1 MMKQKNFK
9 EIYDSI
15 YNRCGAEMEALRKK
29 CLRKNIFAFGITLLI
44 WVALLSTGLSS
55 SLLPLL
61 FIVFFFT
68 VIALV
73 IIIYKINKNYKLDF
87 KRKII
92 NEIVKKSNP
101 SLSYDCYGGIPSSD
115 YASSGFD
122 KYWDRYF
129 TEDRILG
136 TMEDGSKLTMA
147 QVHTQDR
154 HTTTDSDGHTQ
165 TTYVTTFLGLFGY
178 ITLKTPTRADFMI
191 VNNSAFSKFNKK
203 RIEMESSEFE
213 KYYDVFSGSKDTGI
227 RQNAME
233 ILTPEAIEELV
244 KIRNMFKRSLN
255 IRVYKEKIYF
265 RIDVGDI
272 FEAPTFKSSV
282 NFDMLH
288 KYFLIIDVPRMIYE
302 TLIDNI
308 LVMYGDKQAREN
320 RTLSNM
326 SDEQKKEYLDKK
338 QKQEESSYF
347 SHK

>member
-15 YNRCGAEMEALRKK
+15 YSSCGAEMEELRKK
-29 CLRKNIFAFGITLLI
+29 CLRKNILIFGVALVI
-44 WVALLSTGLSS
+44 WVAILSTGPSS
-55 SLLPLL
+55 AVLPIFLML
-61 FIVFFFT
+61 FFITVFVLIIV
-68 VIALV
+68 VWKV
-73 IIIYKINKNYKLDF
+73 NKNYKLDF
-87 KRKII
+87 KKRII

-136 TMEDGSKLTMA
+136 TMEDGSSLTMG

-191 VNNSAFSKFNKK
+191 MGNSAFSKFNKK

-233 ILTPEAIEELV
+233 ILTPEAIEEFV

-255 IRVYKEKIYF
+255 IRVCREKIYF

-282 NFDMLH
+282 NYDMLY

-320 RTLSNM
+320 RTVANM
-326 SDEQKKEYLDKK
+326 SEEQKKEYLNNK
-338 QKQEESSYF
+338 QKQEEKSYF

>member
-15 YNRCGAEMEALRKK
+15 YNSCGTEMEALRKK
-29 CLRKNIFAFGITLLI
+29 CLKKNILTFG
-44 WVALLSTGLSS
+44 
-55 SLLPLL
+55 
-61 FIVFFFT
+61 
-68 VIALV
+68 IALV
-73 IIIYKINKNYKLDF
+73 IWVAILSSGLNSVLLPLFLIIFFVTVFALIIIIWKINKNYKLDF
-87 KRKII
+87 KKKII
-92 NEIVKKSNP
+92 NEIVEKSNP
-101 SLSYDCYGGIPSSD
+101 NLKYDCYGGISSGE

-122 KYWDRYF
+122 RHWDRYF

-136 TMEDGSKLTMA
+136 TMEDGSLLTMA
-147 QVHTQDR
+147 QVHTQER

-203 RIEMESSEFE
+203 RIEMESAEFE
-213 KYYDVFSGSKDTGI
+213 KYYDVFSGSKDSGI

-255 IRVYKEKIYF
+255 IRVCREKIYF

-308 LVMYGDKQAREN
+308 IVMYGDKQSREN

-326 SDEQKKEYLDKK
+326 TDEQRQEYLDNK
-338 QKQEESSYF
+338 QKQEEKSYF
-347 SHK
+347 SHN